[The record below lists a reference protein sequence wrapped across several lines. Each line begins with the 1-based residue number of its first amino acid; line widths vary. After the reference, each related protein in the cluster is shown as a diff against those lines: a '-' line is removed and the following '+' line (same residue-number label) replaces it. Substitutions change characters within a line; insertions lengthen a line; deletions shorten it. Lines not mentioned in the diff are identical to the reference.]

1 MGKPLLIS
9 VAVPM
14 SRGQADMQEAVGTLD
29 LEPPKRALL
38 SISPI
43 ACLLGPWLGLGTQK

>member
-1 MGKPLLIS
+1 MGKPLLVS

-14 SRGQADMQEAVGTLD
+14 NRGQAGMQEAVGTLG

-43 ACLLGPWLGLGTQK
+43 VCLLGPWLGLVAQK